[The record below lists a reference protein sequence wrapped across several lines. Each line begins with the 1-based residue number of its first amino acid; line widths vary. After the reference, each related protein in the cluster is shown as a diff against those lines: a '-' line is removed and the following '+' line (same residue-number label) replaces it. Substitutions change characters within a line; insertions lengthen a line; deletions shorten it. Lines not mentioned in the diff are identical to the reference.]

1 MLAYAPC
8 LQEFGIDQSM
18 FIEFIRTC
26 NDVIQVSPVMG
37 IVKLAAFGAGF
48 SPTPIISGVAT
59 AVSLGATA
67 VVMRLR
73 TPSEFTIIVF
83 SAAILGC

>member
-26 NDVIQVSPVMG
+26 NDAIQVSPVMG
-37 IVKLAAFGAGF
+37 VVKLAAFGAGF

-67 VVMRLR
+67 VGNA
-73 TPSEFTIIVF
+73 TTNSK
-83 SAAILGC
+83 